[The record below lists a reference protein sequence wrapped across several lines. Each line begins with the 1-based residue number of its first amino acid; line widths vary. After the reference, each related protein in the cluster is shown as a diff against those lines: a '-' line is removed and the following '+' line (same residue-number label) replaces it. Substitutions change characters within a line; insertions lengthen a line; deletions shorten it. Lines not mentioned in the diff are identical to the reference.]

1 VHRVRMQGTALRD
14 TAPTAADANDE
25 QVTVRIPA
33 HLLDRI
39 DKQRHDMAEKSPG
52 VAIKRSDVLRACILR
67 GLDALENDR

>member
-1 VHRVRMQGTALRD
+1 MRMQGTALRD

-39 DKQRHDMAEKSPG
+39 DKERSRMAEKSPG
-52 VAIKRSDVLRACILR
+52 VAIKRSDVLRSAIIT
-67 GLDALENDR
+67 GLDALENQR